1 MKRNLLILLLTF
13 LLILIFPQSLFAA
26 GFQLKTVGGLNVDGV
41 TYDHLWYTNTNITF
55 TGTALQNATITA
67 TINGA
72 GGTAIADASGNWS
85 YTATLN
91 QGDNTVSFESGGSM
105 ISFTLSI
112 GEVPAEVGGLTA
124 AQTPTVGTTT
134 PTLVLI
140 FLGILSLSSAIFLLR
155 KNFLKA

>member
-1 MKRNLLILLLTF
+1 MKQILLILLVA
-13 LLILIFPQSLFAA
+13 LLFIFPQSLFAA

-41 TYDHLWYTNTNITF
+41 TYDQLWYTNTNITF
-55 TGTALQNATITA
+55 TGTALQNATVTA
-67 TINGA
+67 TINSA
-72 GGTAIADASGNWS
+72 SGTAVADAAGNWS

-91 QGDNTVSFESGGSM
+91 QGDNTVSFESGGST

-112 GEVPAEVGGLTA
+112 GEVPANVGGLTA

-140 FLGILSLSSAIFLLR
+140 FLGILSLSSAVFLLR

>member
-1 MKRNLLILLLTF
+1 VKRNLLILLLTF
-13 LLILIFPQSLFAA
+13 LLILFFPQSLFAA

-41 TYDHLWYTNTNITF
+41 TYDRLWYTNTNVIF
-55 TGTALQNATITA
+55 TGTALQNATVTA
-67 TINGA
+67 TTNGVA
-72 GGTAIADASGNWS
+72 GTTIADASGNWS

-91 QGDNTVSFESGGSM
+91 QGDNTVSFESGGST
-105 ISFTLSI
+105 ISFTLTI
-112 GEVPAEVGGLTA
+112 GEVPADVGGLAA

-134 PTLVLI
+134 PTLILI